1 MLLDLAPLRRRDY
14 RLVFIGQLVS
24 FFGTMM
30 TSVALPY
37 QVWTATRS
45 AVLVGLLSA
54 AQLVPI
60 LGTALVGGAFADAM
74 DRRRLLL
81 VSETVLALLSG
92 ALAVNALLPRPSL
105 ALVFVLSALASAVNG
120 FHRPALDALSPR
132 LVTKDEIPAANA
144 LQGIRGTLA
153 MVGGP
158 AAGGL
163 AIASLGLPAT
173 YLIDAATFAASLLA
187 LAGVSSMG
195 KPEAAERPGLASI
208 LQGLRYARSRQELIG
223 TYAVDFVAM
232 IFGMPMALFPAMAER
247 WGGAP
252 ALGALTAAPA
262 VGALLLGLVGG
273 FAKRVDRHG
282 AAVAISAGA
291 WGLAIVGFGLSR
303 SLPLA
308 LLFLALSGAFDMSSG
323 LFRMRIW
330 NETIPDYLRGRLA
343 GVEMISYLSG
353 PLLGNAEAGLVAGAF
368 GVAASVV
375 SGGVLCVLGVA
386 VTTLLLPRFWRY
398 DGRAAPERKQEV
410 LSA

>member
-1 MLLDLAPLRRRDY
+1 
-14 RLVFIGQLVS
+14 
-24 FFGTMM
+24 M

-54 AQLVPI
+54 AQLVP
-60 LGTALVGGAFADAM
+60 LLVTALVGGAFADAM

>member
-1 MLLDLAPLRRRDY
+1 LLLDLAPLRRRDY

-54 AQLVPI
+54 AQLVP
-60 LGTALVGGAFADAM
+60 LLVTALVGGAFADAM